1 MEFES
6 LPTIEEKSYVLLCQ
20 QCLEIDEYTIP
31 TYELNSF
38 GEVQYK
44 CPKDHKIEKSEIL
57 LLSLDNDIKKRLNQC
72 TKAEHLSMGLDGDHI
87 FYAWCEQC
95 KRNECELDISSDVGH
110 DYILYEYV
118 KPDDNMKIVLKD
130 KLDKLKALIDKYN
143 KCSPNSIEFIHYLT
157 KTYNRNFMNYNLYFN
172 EKILNYQTCI
182 NVLFNMSDDFKD
194 NLFDVY
200 EDNLTKFEYVYL
212 YKDLLNDEQ
221 TNKLSTRILFRK
233 FMEKEIIIPLIREI
247 KDKSRKNE
255 IYFGLFTQF
264 LDGKALFIYDSNK
277 NKINKIDITPEENFG
292 IIKYQNNII
301 IIYDSST
308 FNIIY
313 FSEDYKTHQIF
324 KLNIHFQNQNIYSD
338 GLYLKINGYYFELLI
353 KLLRTSSYKFIYLY
367 NGKAY
372 SIDMGKYLDKK
383 INLTDGDEILNPLL
397 KDSNCVLNGNSIYYK
412 YNNLTLEG
420 IILISYSSVTNKS
433 EIIMFDENLDTIL
446 EIEFKYNFSET
457 HSNGVF
463 HIDYN
468 CINNMI
474 SVFINSE
481 IYIINS
487 STKEV
492 TTIYNITNYI
502 IKPKNIPSD
511 IIDFHK
517 QANVVSFY
525 YYNEE
530 TKEIEQDILLM
541 NNHTKDIYHFYWDG
555 KSILLK
561 KKYDAVQDNL
571 RIIPIVSPYI
581 LHSLNG
587 EGIHGKNNR
596 QKNFIEGIIR
606 LDSNKLILVW

>member
-20 QCLEIDEYTIP
+20 KCLELDQYTIP
-31 TYELNSF
+31 TYELSSF
-38 GEVQYK
+38 NEVQYR
-44 CPKDHKIEKSEIL
+44 CPMDHKIDKNEIL
-57 LLSLDNDIKKRLNQC
+57 LLALDNDIKKRLNQC
-72 TKAEHLSMGLDGDHI
+72 TKPEHLNMGLDGDHV
-87 FYAWCEQC
+87 FYAWCDQC

-143 KCSPNSIEFIHYLT
+143 KCSPNSIDLIHYLI
-157 KTYNRNFMNYNLYFN
+157 KTYNRNYMNYNLYFN

-182 NVLFNMSDDFKD
+182 NVLFNTNDDFKD
-194 NLFDVY
+194 NLFDIY

-212 YKDLLNDEQ
+212 YKDLLDQKQ
-221 TNKLSTRILFRK
+221 TSKLSTRILFRR

-247 KDKSRKNE
+247 NDTTRKNE

-264 LDGKALFIYDSNK
+264 LEGKALFIYDSNK
-277 NKINKIDITPEENFG
+277 NKINKIDITPLDNFG

-301 IIYDSST
+301 IIYDSSA

-313 FSEDYKTHQIF
+313 FSQDYKTHQIF
-324 KLNIHFQNQNIYSD
+324 KLNIHFQNQNLDS
-338 GLYLKINGYYFELLI
+338 YLNCKINGCYFQLLI
-353 KLLRTSSYKFIYLY
+353 KLIKTSSYKFVFLY
-367 NGKAY
+367 DGKAY
-372 SIDMGKYLDKK
+372 SVDLGKYLDKK
-383 INLTDGDEILNPLL
+383 KNLTEGDEILNPLL

-412 YNNLTLEG
+412 YNNMTLEG
-420 IILISYSSVTNKS
+420 IILISYSSITKKS
-433 EIIMFDENLDTIL
+433 EIIMLDENLDTIL
-446 EIEFKYNFSET
+446 EIEFKYSFTENY
-457 HSNGVF
+457 SNGVF
-463 HIDYN
+463 YIDYN

-474 SVFINSE
+474 SIFINRE

-502 IKPKNIPSD
+502 MKPKNIYSD

-517 QANVVSFY
+517 TVDVVSFY
-525 YYNEE
+525 YYNDEK
-530 TKEIEQDILLM
+530 KEIEQDILLT
-541 NNHTKDIYHFYWDG
+541 NNYTKDIYHFYWDG

-561 KKYDAVQDNL
+561 KKYDAVEDNI
-571 RIIPIVSPYI
+571 RIMPIVSPYI
-581 LHSLNG
+581 LDSLNG
-587 EGIHGKNNR
+587 EGIHGKDNR

>member
-20 QCLEIDEYTIP
+20 KCLELDQYTIP
-31 TYELNSF
+31 TYELSSF
-38 GEVQYK
+38 NEVQYR
-44 CPKDHKIEKSEIL
+44 CPMDHKIDKNEIL
-57 LLSLDNDIKKRLNQC
+57 LLALDNDIKKRLNQC
-72 TKAEHLSMGLDGDHI
+72 TKPEHLNMGLDGDHV
-87 FYAWCEQC
+87 FYAWCDQC

-143 KCSPNSIEFIHYLT
+143 KCSPNSIELIHYLT
-157 KTYNRNFMNYNLYFN
+157 KTYNRNYMNYNLYFN

-182 NVLFNMSDDFKD
+182 NVLFNTNDDFKD
-194 NLFDVY
+194 NLFDIY

-212 YKDLLNDEQ
+212 YKDLLDQKQ
-221 TNKLSTRILFRK
+221 TSKLSTRILFRR

-247 KDKSRKNE
+247 NDTTRKNE

-264 LDGKALFIYDSNK
+264 LEGKALFIYDSNK
-277 NKINKIDITPEENFG
+277 NKINKIDITPLDNFG

-301 IIYDSST
+301 IIYDSSA

-313 FSEDYKTHQIF
+313 FSENYKTHQIF
-324 KLNIHFQNQNIYSD
+324 KLNIHFPNQNLDS
-338 GLYLKINGYYFELLI
+338 YLNCKINGCYFQLLI
-353 KLLRTSSYKFIYLY
+353 KLIKTSSYKFVFLY
-367 NGKAY
+367 DGKAY
-372 SIDMGKYLDKK
+372 SVDLGKYLDKK

-412 YNNLTLEG
+412 YNNMTLEG
-420 IILISYSSVTNKS
+420 IILISYSSITKKS
-433 EIIMFDENLDTIL
+433 EIIMLDENLDTIL
-446 EIEFKYNFSET
+446 EIEFKYSFTENY
-457 HSNGVF
+457 SNGVF
-463 HIDYN
+463 YIDYN

-474 SVFINSE
+474 SIFINRE

-502 IKPKNIPSD
+502 MKPKNIYSD

-517 QANVVSFY
+517 TVDVVSFY
-525 YYNEE
+525 YYNDEK
-530 TKEIEQDILLM
+530 KEIEQDILLT
-541 NNHTKDIYHFYWDG
+541 NNYTKDIYHFYWDG

-561 KKYDAVQDNL
+561 KKYDAVEDNI
-571 RIIPIVSPYI
+571 RIMPIVSPYI
-581 LHSLNG
+581 LDSLNG
-587 EGIHGKNNR
+587 EGIHGKDNR

>member
-20 QCLEIDEYTIP
+20 KCLELDQYTIP
-31 TYELNSF
+31 TYELSSF
-38 GEVQYK
+38 NEVQYR
-44 CPKDHKIEKSEIL
+44 CPMDHKIDKNEIL
-57 LLSLDNDIKKRLNQC
+57 LLALDNDIKKRLNQC
-72 TKAEHLSMGLDGDHI
+72 TKPEHLNMGLDGDHV
-87 FYAWCEQC
+87 FYAWCDQC

-143 KCSPNSIEFIHYLT
+143 KCSPNSIELIHYLI
-157 KTYNRNFMNYNLYFN
+157 KTYNRNYMNYNLYFN

-182 NVLFNMSDDFKD
+182 NVLFNTNDDFKD
-194 NLFDVY
+194 NLFDIY

-212 YKDLLNDEQ
+212 YKDLLDQKQ
-221 TNKLSTRILFRK
+221 TSKLSTRILFRR

-247 KDKSRKNE
+247 NDTTRKNE

-264 LDGKALFIYDSNK
+264 LEGKALFIYDSNK
-277 NKINKIDITPEENFG
+277 NKINKIDITPLDNFG

-301 IIYDSST
+301 IIYDSSA

-313 FSEDYKTHQIF
+313 FSQDYKTHQIF
-324 KLNIHFQNQNIYSD
+324 KLNIHFQNQNLDS
-338 GLYLKINGYYFELLI
+338 YLNCKINGCYFQLLI
-353 KLLRTSSYKFIYLY
+353 KLIKTSSYKFVFLY
-367 NGKAY
+367 DGKAY
-372 SIDMGKYLDKK
+372 SVDLGKYLDKK
-383 INLTDGDEILNPLL
+383 KNLTEGDEILNPLL

-412 YNNLTLEG
+412 YNNMTLEG
-420 IILISYSSVTNKS
+420 IILISYSSITKKS
-433 EIIMFDENLDTIL
+433 EIIMLDENLDTIL
-446 EIEFKYNFSET
+446 EIEFKYSFTENY
-457 HSNGVF
+457 SNGVF
-463 HIDYN
+463 YIDYN

-474 SVFINSE
+474 SIFINRE

-502 IKPKNIPSD
+502 MKPKNIYSD

-517 QANVVSFY
+517 TVDVVSFY
-525 YYNEE
+525 YYNDEK
-530 TKEIEQDILLM
+530 KEIEQDILLT
-541 NNHTKDIYHFYWDG
+541 NNYTKDIYHFYWDG

-561 KKYDAVQDNL
+561 KKYDAVEDNI
-571 RIIPIVSPYI
+571 RIMPIVSPYI
-581 LHSLNG
+581 LDSLNG
-587 EGIHGKNNR
+587 EGIHGKDNR